1 MLPAM
6 DALIVNLCCVN
17 VETVAGK
24 LHLHE
29 MLGVTAQLQMVELA
43 PVVFFTV
50 PQVKIAIGMI

>member
-1 MLPAM
+1 M

-17 VETVAGK
+17 VETVAGR